1 MSNKMNLSFSATDP
15 YVEINKVLPTEKI
28 FRGQSYVSW
37 GEDNKYPD
45 YLYSLYSN
53 VSTLKTIINACR
65 EYISGEEI
73 LSNNNV
79 IISNEELDE
88 LIDDIALSYLIYGG
102 FALNVLRNKR
112 GDVCKIVCLDFRKV
126 RSDEKGD
133 VFYYSKDF
141 NKKYVRKIETIVLPK
156 FVKEQTNVNSSIFY
170 YKNDKYSVYPTPIYG
185 AAITACEL
193 EKSIDDFHL
202 NSINN
207 CFMGSVMVNLN
218 NGVPTD
224 EIKSEI
230 ERNFNE
236 KFSGKD
242 NAGRVVIS
250 YNNDKDHGAEIV
262 KIDTEDFSERYK
274 ALAERSRQQIFMS
287 FRVTP
292 NILGL
297 PTETTGFS
305 LQEFKEAYALF
316 YTTVIR
322 PIQKLIVDKV
332 NYLFGNEL
340 VNIVPFKVEFEDTED
355 NEKNITD

>member
-15 YVEINKVLPTEKI
+15 YVEINKVLPIEKI
-28 FRGQSYVSW
+28 FRGQNYVSW

-53 VSTLKTIINACR
+53 VSTLKSIILSCVN
-65 EYISGEEI
+65 YVTGEEI

-88 LIDDIALSYLIYGG
+88 LINDIAFSYFVYGG

-112 GDVCKIVCLDFRKV
+112 GDVCKLVCLDFRKV

-224 EIKSEI
+224 
-230 ERNFNE
+230 
-236 KFSGKD
+236 D
-242 NAGRVVIS
+242 LIS
-250 YNNDKDHGAEIV
+250 AI
-262 KIDTEDFSERYK
+262 
-274 ALAERSRQQIFMS
+274 
-287 FRVTP
+287 
-292 NILGL
+292 NILSCYAPVGL
-297 PTETTGFS
+297 YSGLTD
-305 LQEFKEAYALF
+305 EA
-316 YTTVIR
+316 
-322 PIQKLIVDKV
+322 PIHQHLKN
-332 NYLFGNEL
+332 NYLFLYLLSILHILISHQPPLILFLMNY
-340 VNIVPFKVEFEDTED
+340 IVYIFLW
-355 NEKNITD
+355 N